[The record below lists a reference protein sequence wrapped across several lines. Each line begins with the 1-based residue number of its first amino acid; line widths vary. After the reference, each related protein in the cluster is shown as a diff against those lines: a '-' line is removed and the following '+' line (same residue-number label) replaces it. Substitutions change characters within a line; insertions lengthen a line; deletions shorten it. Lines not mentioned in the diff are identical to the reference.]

1 MKKRTFDTDFTS
13 LLDITIILLFFFIIY
28 SRLDT
33 NQSQSNAEQTMKEA
47 QEVLSNAEQMMQD
60 AEELHQT
67 AEALQQEAEQQ
78 LAILEEANQDAAA
91 MAEGINQYRTG
102 ENHISLLL
110 LPHGKQLMLEIK
122 KNDESLGIW
131 ETEHITKSLIFD
143 EFVKAGYNRDSY
155 IFCDLIYNSSDE
167 NTHSDVSTIREVLD
181 DVRREFK
188 YLYKSETDLDS
199 E

>member
-67 AEALQQEAEQQ
+67 AEALQQEADRQ
-78 LAILEEANQDAAA
+78 LAILEEADQNAAA
-91 MAEGINQYRTG
+91 MADAFEQFRKG
-102 ENHISLLL
+102 ENCISLIV
-110 LPHGKQLMLEIK
+110 QLDGEQTMVEMHRSGQCLNKWKESAISK
-122 KNDESLGIW
+122 KVLCDAFIE
-131 ETEHITKSLIFD
+131 
-143 EFVKAGYNRDSY
+143 AGYEKDSY
-155 IFCDLIYNSSDE
+155 IFCNFIYYSNENGSHKPVRDLRTYLK
-167 NTHSDVSTIREVLD
+167 DVQ
-181 DVRREFK
+181 REFK
-188 YLYKSETDLDS
+188 NLYQSETDLNP